1 MRLRRHQREALD
13 AIAASEDQRHWVVLP
28 PGAGKTLVG
37 VSAALRWGRPVV
49 VFGPNLAIVEQ
60 WRQVWEDVAGGP
72 TSSDRTLPTRFTAL
86 TYQSLAVFDAESDA
100 VQGTARLHPNGIALV
115 ERLHEAGPIT
125 LILDECHHLLQVW
138 GALLDDIV
146 SGLPD
151 AQVLAL
157 TATPPALLTPVQAQ
171 RVGRLFG
178 SITYQAGIPAL
189 VAEGGLAPFAA
200 LPR

>member
-60 WRQVWEDVAGGP
+60 WRQAWEDVAGGP

-125 LILDECHHLLQVW
+125 LILDDTEVTLRA
-138 GALLDDIV
+138 GDIV
-146 SGLPD
+146 VQRGTDHAWANRSDGITKVAFILVDGQFDP
-151 AQVLAL
+151 VLAE
-157 TATPPALLTPVQAQ
+157 
-171 RVGRLFG
+171 
-178 SITYQAGIPAL
+178 SI
-189 VAEGGLAPFAA
+189 GGLDG
-200 LPR
+200 LMHGGPRD